1 MTFGKLAAGLSTAPC
16 LPQRSPLG
24 RAIPAQKSHRRRQK
38 HGCDQKANGD
48 VMGSNVHNGNSV
60 LTVDISRQD
69 RAIRALKQS
78 TDAAGERM
86 SCGVEAHQDHL
97 WEGAGTDGGSDE
109 PPAICRTD

>member
-48 VMGSNVHNGNSV
+48 VMGSNVHNVVPAAKVSAGIVSS
-60 LTVDISRQD
+60 LWTFPD
-69 RAIRALKQS
+69 RTALF
-78 TDAAGERM
+78 GR
-86 SCGVEAHQDHL
+86 
-97 WEGAGTDGGSDE
+97 
-109 PPAICRTD
+109 